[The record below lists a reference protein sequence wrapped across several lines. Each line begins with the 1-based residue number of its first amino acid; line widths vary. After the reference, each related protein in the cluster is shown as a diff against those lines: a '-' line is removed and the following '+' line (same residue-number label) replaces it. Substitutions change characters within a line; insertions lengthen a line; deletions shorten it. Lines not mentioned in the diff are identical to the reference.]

1 MSDVGWGSDHLEPPK
16 KRVIPLWVMGCAGGC
31 MFAIG
36 AAAVATYFGGTM
48 IKEWWEVQ
56 SKPEVQWPALAGVLP
71 FDEQPAGF
79 TIARWPIM
87 DLWQLED
94 RDQDLLVY
102 VLGAPQGGSGKTW
115 GEWLSSP
122 KQSVMFKLQD
132 GEFDTEEG
140 HLMLQGRELRCV
152 RFTRTELPEA
162 QAIPALP
169 DPSQNSQAPTPPAP
183 PDEPLES
190 LQVEPDPNLPPALAR
205 LKQIR
210 GDGIA
215 LDVTAESSDRR
226 VLVWLVRG
234 TQGTTV
240 SDEAAMAIL
249 AMAAR
254 GRANR
259 R

>member
-48 IKEWWEVQ
+48 LKEWWEVQ
-56 SKPEVQWPALAGVLP
+56 SKPEVQWPELATVLP

-79 TIARWPIM
+79 TIARWPLM

-102 VLGAPQGGSGKTW
+102 VLGAPEGRSGKPW

-140 HLMLQGRELRCV
+140 HLMLQGRELRSV
-152 RFTRTELPEA
+152 RFTRTNLPESP
-162 QAIPALP
+162 AIPAPP
-169 DPSQNSQAPTPPAP
+169 DPLENSQAPTPP
-183 PDEPLES
+183 DEPLP
-190 LQVEPDPNLPPALAR
+190 VEPDEDLPPAFAR
-205 LKQIR
+205 FKQIR

-215 LDVTAESSDRR
+215 LDVTAESSHRR

-240 SDEAAMAIL
+240 SDEEAKTIL
-249 AMAAR
+249 APFKIGPTR
-254 GRANR
+254 
-259 R
+259 

>member
-36 AAAVATYFGGTM
+36 AAAVATYYGGTM
-48 IKEWWEVQ
+48 LKEWWEVQ
-56 SKPEVQWPALAGVLP
+56 SKPEVQWPALAAVLP

-102 VLGAPQGGSGKTW
+102 VFGAPQGGSGKTW

-140 HLMLQGRELRCV
+140 HLILQGRELRCV

-162 QAIPALP
+162 PAIPALP
-169 DPSQNSQAPTPPAP
+169 DPAQVSPAPTSPPL
-183 PDEPLES
+183 PDEPPES
-190 LQVEPDPNLPPALAR
+190 LHVEPNLDLAPAFAR
-205 LKQIR
+205 FKQIR

-215 LDVTAESSDRR
+215 LDVTAEGSHRR

-249 AMAAR
+249 APFKIGPAH
-254 GRANR
+254 
-259 R
+259 